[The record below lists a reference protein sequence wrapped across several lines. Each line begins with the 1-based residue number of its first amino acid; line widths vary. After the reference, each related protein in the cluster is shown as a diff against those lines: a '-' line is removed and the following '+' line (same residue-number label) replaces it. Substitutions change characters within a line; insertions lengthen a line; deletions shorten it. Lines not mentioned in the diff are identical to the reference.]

1 MMAAGS
7 AGGSSARA
15 YDVVIVGG
23 AVHGA
28 SAAYHIAAH
37 PGFSGRVLL
46 VEKDPTFA
54 FAASALSAAS
64 IRQQFSDPTNI
75 AISLHGIEFLRG
87 IGETL
92 PVFETANINLVWIGI
107 ILVKY
112 IEIGMLTP
120 PVGLNVFVMKGVVG
134 DAVRLTDIF
143 KGVTWFLLAEVMVM
157 AILIFFPQVTL
168 FLPNYMN

>member
-1 MMAAGS
+1 MALPAFVLVVVLLS
-7 AGGSSARA
+7 AGLGL
-15 YDVVIVGG
+15 VLVVGG
-23 AVHGA
+23 
-28 SAAYHIAAH
+28 
-37 PGFSGRVLL
+37 VLL
-46 VEKDPTFA
+46 LTLPI
-54 FAASALSAAS
+54 L
-64 IRQQFSDPTNI
+64 
-75 AISLHGIEFLRG
+75 
-87 IGETL
+87 L